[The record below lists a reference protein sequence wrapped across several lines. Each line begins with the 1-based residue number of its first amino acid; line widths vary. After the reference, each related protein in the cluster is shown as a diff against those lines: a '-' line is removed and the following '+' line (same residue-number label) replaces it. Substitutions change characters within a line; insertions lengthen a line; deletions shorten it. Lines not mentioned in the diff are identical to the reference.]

1 MEPSV
6 KMRGYYVIIELVTTV
21 CFCIGIYP
29 SDLGRGLLL
38 GHDEVAIT
46 GRPWARI
53 PAGSK

>member
-1 MEPSV
+1 MELSV

-29 SDLGRGLLL
+29 SGLGRGLLL
-38 GHDEVAIT
+38 GHDEVAVT
-46 GRPWARI
+46 GRSWARI